1 MKCNAI
7 YPSSSASLRRRD
19 DGFSNNFKYP
29 ADIAGAY
36 PGFVI
41 SLFFMFTSL
50 VLLPASVQATG
61 LTLEQAEQIALQYD
75 TVLKA
80 QKEQLLSIEHETVAA
95 GAWEDPNVRI
105 GIMDVPTDSFDINAE
120 PMTQLEIGY
129 QQMFPRGNASGV
141 MTQKKRAQQ
150 TQQQSG
156 IKLREREVRMTAR
169 KAWLD
174 LYVQQQT
181 EQILLA
187 SRLLFSQQLDVSE
200 SLYAAGRSN
209 QQDVLQAD
217 LELSLVDDR
226 LQQVLATKQEKLAQ
240 LVQVIGAE
248 AAQTPIEAN
257 AEIYGVLTDAKILHE
272 QLDHHPLVQQQQA
285 AIAMQTEEVSL
296 AQQKFK
302 PQWGFDLSYNRS
314 DGTSIGSEE
323 ASTMTFMLMFDLPLI
338 TGNAQDRELAAS
350 KQMLQAE
357 RYMSQDVKRQ
367 LISQLDQALA
377 RWQQLTRRLE
387 LYDQRVLN
395 QAQQNA
401 RVALKGYQSGVV
413 TFDALTR
420 ARSAELDAQMQRLDL
435 YVEKAMVYAQI
446 MYLTVD

>member
-1 MKCNAI
+1 
-7 YPSSSASLRRRD
+7 
-19 DGFSNNFKYP
+19 
-29 ADIAGAY
+29 
-36 PGFVI
+36 
-41 SLFFMFTSL
+41 
-50 VLLPASVQATG
+50 
-61 LTLEQAEQIALQYD
+61 LQYD
-75 TVLKA
+75 PVLKA

-95 GAWEDPNVRI
+95 AAWEDPNIRI

-129 QQMFPRGNASGV
+129 QQMFPRGSASSV
-141 MTQKKRAQQ
+141 MAQKKQAQQ
-150 TQQQSG
+150 KQQLAS
-156 IKLREREVRMTAR
+156 INLREREVKMNAR
-169 KAWLD
+169 KAWLE
-174 LYVQQQT
+174 LYAQQQT
-181 EQILLA
+181 EKILLA
-187 SRLLFSQQLDVSE
+187 SRQIFSQQMDVSE

-226 LQQVLATKQEKLAQ
+226 LQKVTATKLEKLAQ
-240 LVQVIGAE
+240 LTQVVGVE
-248 AAQTPIEAN
+248 AAQTPINESPD
-257 AEIYGVLTDAKILHE
+257 IYGELADEKILRE
-272 QLDHHPLVQQQQA
+272 QLGKHPFVLQQQA

-314 DGTSIGSEE
+314 DGTTIGSEE
-323 ASTMTFMLMFDLPLI
+323 YSAMSFMLMFDLPLI
-338 TGNAQDRELAAS
+338 TGNSQDRELMAS

-357 RYMSQDVKRQ
+357 RYMSQDVMLQ

-377 RWQQLTRRLE
+377 RWQQLTRRLA

-413 TFDALTR
+413 TFEALTR

-435 YVEKAMVYAQI
+435 YVDKAMVYAQI
-446 MYLTVD
+446 MYLTAE

>member
-1 MKCNAI
+1 
-7 YPSSSASLRRRD
+7 
-19 DGFSNNFKYP
+19 
-29 ADIAGAY
+29 
-36 PGFVI
+36 
-41 SLFFMFTSL
+41 
-50 VLLPASVQATG
+50 
-61 LTLEQAEQIALQYD
+61 
-75 TVLKA
+75 
-80 QKEQLLSIEHETVAA
+80 
-95 GAWEDPNVRI
+95 
-105 GIMDVPTDSFDINAE
+105 
-120 PMTQLEIGY
+120 
-129 QQMFPRGNASGV
+129 
-141 MTQKKRAQQ
+141 
-150 TQQQSG
+150 
-156 IKLREREVRMTAR
+156 
-169 KAWLD
+169 
-174 LYVQQQT
+174 
-181 EQILLA
+181 
-187 SRLLFSQQLDVSE
+187 
-200 SLYAAGRSN
+200 
-209 QQDVLQAD
+209 
-217 LELSLVDDR
+217 
-226 LQQVLATKQEKLAQ
+226 VLA
-240 LVQVIGAE
+240 
-248 AAQTPIEAN
+248 
-257 AEIYGVLTDAKILHE
+257 DAKILHE
-272 QLDHHPLVQQQQA
+272 QLDQHPLVQQQQA

-446 MYLTVD
+446 LYLTAE

>member
-1 MKCNAI
+1 M
-7 YPSSSASLRRRD
+7 YSSIQSKNIKNKSIRRHLRQSGLFVFLNFCCMSVFAAS
-19 DGFSNNFKYP
+19 
-29 ADIAGAY
+29 
-36 PGFVI
+36 
-41 SLFFMFTSL
+41 MSL
-50 VLLPASVQATG
+50 VEV
-61 LTLEQAEQIALQYD
+61 EQLALQYD
-75 TVLKA
+75 PVLKA

-95 GAWEDPNVRI
+95 AAWEDPNIRI

-129 QQMFPRGNASGV
+129 QQMLPRGNASSV
-141 MTQKKRAQQ
+141 MSQKKQAQQ
-150 TQQQSG
+150 KQQLAS
-156 IKLREREVRMTAR
+156 INLREREVKMNAR
-169 KAWLD
+169 KAWLE
-174 LYVQQQT
+174 LYAQQQT
-181 EQILLA
+181 EKILLA
-187 SRLLFSQQLDVSE
+187 SRQIFSQQMDVSE

-226 LQQVLATKQEKLAQ
+226 LQKVTATKLEKLAQ
-240 LVQVIGAE
+240 LTQVVGVE
-248 AAQTPIEAN
+248 AAQAPINESAD
-257 AEIYGVLTDAKILHE
+257 IYGELADEKILRE
-272 QLDHHPLVQQQQA
+272 QLGKHPFVLQQQA

-314 DGTSIGSEE
+314 DGTTIGSEE
-323 ASTMTFMLMFDLPLI
+323 FSAMSFMLMFDLPLI
-338 TGNAQDRELAAS
+338 TGNSQNRELMAS

-357 RYMSQDVKRQ
+357 RYMSQDVMLQ
-367 LISQLDQALA
+367 LISQLDQALS
-377 RWQQLTRRLE
+377 RWQQLTRRLA

-413 TFDALTR
+413 TFEALTR

-435 YVEKAMVYAQI
+435 YVDKAMVYAQI
-446 MYLTVD
+446 MFLTGDTTTGLEKQAGVMYE